1 MLIWNQNQLELDGNE
16 RTTHHLE
23 VVEKPE
29 GKANAGTA
37 NFGAA
42 TFHLSG
48 FVLLRH
54 TNTKLVDIGMKV
66 SYAGRTFVI

>member
-54 TNTKLVDIGMKV
+54 TNTK
-66 SYAGRTFVI
+66 